1 MKYLKLFEEYEQS
14 VKEERSFK
22 GNTVKELL
30 KAAKRKMGT
39 ESFLVQDMDGVDWA
53 VFIDGDT
60 KPGDREV
67 YAMDQYDNEKMV
79 DIKTINLIYEGELI
93 VRNDSLNEDQ
103 DFVVTGFKGGYS
115 SNSERWDWIVSAK
128 NKAEA
133 KKKVQD
139 RKGKL
144 RGISATP
151 VSDYKS
157 LNPYSVFQRLDE
169 AATKDYDPPKFLVL
183 PALDPEGNGIPS
195 DKIDAYM
202 RAELA
207 KRKSYYKP
215 GIRSANPPKRG
226 EEVDRNLDE
235 ANININAKPKT
246 RPFNKVKPGN
256 VGLDFYDR
264 VWTVIGTGKYS
275 ELEKFDD
282 AGLSDGFENDDDCV
296 AVKSDDRLK
305 TAVYTYGEEGFR
317 VFEGLHKSI
326 NENRFK
332 EGKGM
337 FGYRIDP
344 KRTKLKPEVI
354 ATLADVVKEFTE
366 AYKSIEDR
374 DRNIFD
380 LTDALQKEIER
391 LDKKYWRSLR
401 WDEEN
406 IATTI
411 IDAFKNGLAAQKP
424 NIKVITAML
433 SELPLDS
440 GWG

>member
-1 MKYLKLFEEYEQS
+1 MKYLKLFEEYEQRIN
-14 VKEERSFK
+14 EEKSFK
-22 GNTVKELL
+22 GNTVKQLL

-93 VRNDSLNEDQ
+93 VRNDSLN
-103 DFVVTGFKGGYS
+103 
-115 SNSERWDWIVSAK
+115 
-128 NKAEA
+128 
-133 KKKVQD
+133 
-139 RKGKL
+139 
-144 RGISATP
+144 
-151 VSDYKS
+151 
-157 LNPYSVFQRLDE
+157 E

-275 ELEKFDD
+275 ELEKFDM
-282 AGLSDGFENDDDCV
+282 AGLSDGFENDADCV

-305 TAVYTYGEEGFR
+305 TAVYSYGEEGFR
-317 VFEGLHKSI
+317 VFE
-326 NENRFK
+326 NRFK
-332 EGKGM
+332 KDTAM
-337 FGYRIDP
+337 FGFAVNEKRPTLP
-344 KRTKLKPEVI
+344 KKVI
-354 ATLADVVKEFTE
+354 PALAKIVKEFTD
-366 AYKSIEDR
+366 AYKSFDER
-374 DRNIFD
+374 DRHIFD
-380 LTDALQKEIER
+380 LTDAL
-391 LDKKYWRSLR
+391 
-401 WDEEN
+401 WDELNKMKMTKVIMDWYEEN
-406 IATTI
+406 IASNLN
-411 IDAFKNGLAAQKP
+411 DAFRNGLKAKSP
-424 NIKVITAML
+424 SIESIESML
-433 SELPLDS
+433 SQLPLDD